1 MIYEPKEDS
10 FLLEKEVK
18 DYSRGKVVL
27 DMGAGSGILGI
38 AALKS
43 GAKSVV
49 FADVDEEPVNYLKNN
64 GYNAINSDLFSNVK
78 GAFDLIIFN
87 PPYLPFDSREDLESS
102 RVTSG
107 GKRGDEII
115 IRFLENV
122 EAYLNEKGVV
132 LIIIS
137 SLTPKRMILKVL
149 KDRKFTWKIISKK
162 KFFMEE
168 LKVWEIRKL

>member
-64 GYNAINSDLFSNVK
+64 GYNAINSDLF
-78 GAFDLIIFN
+78 LIRLIC
-87 PPYLPFDSREDLESS
+87 LLILE
-102 RVTSG
+102 RIWKAQELLLEGRGEMKLLSG
-107 GKRGDEII
+107 
-115 IRFLENV
+115 FL
-122 EAYLNEKGVV
+122 K
-132 LIIIS
+132 
-137 SLTPKRMILKVL
+137 M
-149 KDRKFTWKIISKK
+149 SKHT
-162 KFFMEE
+162 
-168 LKVWEIRKL
+168 